1 MNPGRMVYH
10 GTLGD
15 IPMHSSI
22 AIGIVLVVAGEVEL
36 RGAADEAVRLSPDG
50 PNAAI
55 LPAGVPHAKP
65 VLPSEATTP
74 ARLVMA
80 IVDPDSPAGRV
91 LAARLG
97 ADHERPADWIRAAK
111 PCQDVVRAPEP
122 DDPAGVRVV
131 DAVIAALAS
140 EPTAPAPPLHPGL
153 RRAAE
158 LIPARLSSGV
168 ELRDLAAEVGL
179 SASRL
184 GHLFA
189 VQLGLPYRAYVR
201 WARLQKVVEVLRDG
215 GTLTSAAHAAGF
227 TDSAHMNRICRSVFG
242 VNPSTLIQYLVWV

>member
-1 MNPGRMVYH
+1 MNPGRMVYC

-22 AIGIVLVVAGEVEL
+22 AIGILLVFDGEVEL
-36 RGAADEAVRLSPDG
+36 RGEAGPPVRLCRSG

-55 LPAGVPHAKP
+55 MPSGVAHAKP
-65 VLPSEATTP
+65 VLPSDSDRP
-74 ARLVMA
+74 ARMVMA
-80 IVDPDSPAGRV
+80 IVDPDSPYGRV
-91 LAARLG
+91 FAARLG
-97 ADHERPADWIRAAK
+97 PDHAAPASWVAAAA
-111 PCQDVVRAPEP
+111 PCHPAVREP
-122 DDPAGVRVV
+122 DADDPAGVRVV
-131 DAVIAALAS
+131 DAALAVLAS
-140 EPTAPAPPLHPGL
+140 EPTPPMPALHPAL
-153 RRAAE
+153 RKAAE
-158 LIPARLSSGV
+158 LIPARLSAGV

-227 TDSAHMNRICRSVFG
+227 TDSAHMNRMCRSVFG
-242 VNPSTLIQYLVWV
+242 INPSELIRNLTWV